1 MNTNTVS
8 GHTIHGEQDSSR
20 GALLIGMLVVLAL
33 VAAAGS
39 IQWQGSS
46 AVQSAAPLAGER
58 FLAANPELKAAQ
70 GYAAWSGAAAG
81 ETAQSSAA
89 ILARNPELRFV
100 APDAFDTE
108 QAADVSAY
116 RWIAMAQAY
125 ERMGLL
131 TRSVAPADPNA
142 YSEWLDQLRRMSQ

>member
-1 MNTNTVS
+1 MNTNTFS
-8 GHTIHGEQDSSR
+8 GHTIHDEQHSSR
-20 GALLIGMLVVLAL
+20 GPLLIAMLLVLAL
-33 VAAAGS
+33 VAAGGS
-39 IQWQGSS
+39 ILWQGSGT
-46 AVQSAAPLAGER
+46 AVTTAPLTGER

-81 ETAQSSAA
+81 DIAQSSAA

-100 APDAFDTE
+100 VRDAFDTE

-131 TRSVAPADPNA
+131 TRSVAPADPNG
-142 YSEWLDQLRRMSQ
+142 YPEWLDQLRRMSQ